1 MNEPTPNQ
9 EPRQSAN
16 EDQYW
21 WAPWAVLVGL
31 VLLGALGV
39 FGVLTPKRSGPSAAD
54 VPVTMPSAE
63 RPQTAQRPPTPQRPP
78 APRASH

>member
-9 EPRQSAN
+9 QSSAN

-31 VLLGALGV
+31 VVLGALGI
-39 FGVLTPKRSGPSAAD
+39 FGVFTPKQAGPSAAD
-54 VPVTMPSAE
+54 VPVTLPSAE
-63 RPQTAQRPPTPQRPP
+63 RPVAPRVERPP